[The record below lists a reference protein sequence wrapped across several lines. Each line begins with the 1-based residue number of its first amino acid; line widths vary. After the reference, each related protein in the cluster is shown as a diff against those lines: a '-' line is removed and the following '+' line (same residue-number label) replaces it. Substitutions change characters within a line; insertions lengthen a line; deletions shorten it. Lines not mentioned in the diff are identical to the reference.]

1 MLFRSVQGTEG
12 AEVVVEIEEH
22 GRWPGRS
29 DDWRLTLSTGSRSHA
44 FSEDENPSS
53 LSRSEGFDLTAGN
66 PKIVLSEHARM
77 QVARRGMNED
87 EVLGVARSPQQRLP
101 VRRGREV
108 RQSRIA
114 TPEGA
119 TLYLI
124 RMVVD
129 SSEDGDTVVTAYR
142 SSKIDKYWSS
152 SFGGFR

>member
-1 MLFRSVQGTEG
+1 
-12 AEVVVEIEEH
+12 
-22 GRWPGRS
+22 
-29 DDWRLTLSTGSRSHA
+29 
-44 FSEDENPSS
+44 
-53 LSRSEGFDLTAGN
+53 
-66 PKIVLSEHARM
+66 M

-152 SFGGFR
+152 S